1 MTFNIVKCIS
11 TIEEFSK
18 EEFEDLNI
26 GVEVQDFIGPE
37 LESQKTQDLIDRY
50 RALLRDFPNIKSLHG
65 PFLDLKPT
73 SPDEDIRRV
82 SQAKYRRAL
91 EIAKELKMDYIIFHS
106 QINPWLK
113 EPRIRDLNN
122 RQAREFW
129 QAISKEFKDFH
140 GKILI
145 ENIFEDQPLF
155 LRELI
160 ETIDLAN
167 IRVCLDIG
175 HAKLKGN
182 QPLEAWLR
190 ELGPYIEYIHLHW
203 NRGHYD
209 EHMLPGDEDIEY
221 IKDLLYKHKVNPI
234 IALEYSVEEL
244 PEEIKRVNT
253 II

>member
-1 MTFNIVKCIS
+1 MTLNIVKCVS

-26 GVEVQDFIGPE
+26 GVEVQDLIGPE
-37 LESQKTQDLIDRY
+37 LESQEIQDLVDKY
-50 RALLRDFPNIKSLHG
+50 RDLLGDFPNTKSLHG
-65 PFLDLKPT
+65 PFLDLKPS
-73 SPDEDIRRV
+73 SPDEDIRRL

-91 EIAKELKMDYIIFHS
+91 GIARELDMDYIIFHS

-129 QAISKEFKDFH
+129 QTISEEFKDFQ

-175 HAKLKGN
+175 HARLEGN
-182 QPLEAWLR
+182 QPLETWFK
-190 ELGPYIEYIHLHW
+190 ELGPSIEYIHLHW
-203 NRGHYD
+203 NRGLYD
-209 EHMLPGDEDIEY
+209 EHMLPADEDIEY
-221 IKDLLYKHKVNPI
+221 IKELLAKYGVSPI
-234 IALEYSVEEL
+234 IALEYKVEEL
-244 PEEIKRVNT
+244 EREIIRIKS
-253 II
+253 I